1 VTFREKW
8 GRRMNI
14 RVLQES
20 DAQAYQELRLTGL
33 QTNPEAFG
41 STYERESNFTLETII
56 DRVKPSKDKF
66 VMGAFDDEGT
76 LIGMAAFVRENG
88 MKTTHKG
95 NLFGMYVREE
105 MRGKG
110 VSKNLLL
117 ALIARASEIDGVEQ
131 INLTVVSSNEPA
143 KRLYYSVGFQT
154 YGIERRALKYNGQYF
169 DEDWMV
175 LHLP

>member
-1 VTFREKW
+1 
-8 GRRMNI
+8 MNI

>member
-1 VTFREKW
+1 MK
-8 GRRMNI
+8 I

-20 DAQAYQELRLTGL
+20 DANAYQELRLKGL

-41 STYERESNFTLETII
+41 STYEREANFTLETVRE
-56 DRVKPSKDKF
+56 RVKPSKDKF
-66 VMGAFDDEGT
+66 VMGAFDDEG
-76 LIGMAAFVRENG
+76 LLLGVAAFVRENG
-88 MKTTHKG
+88 MKTAHKG

-143 KRLYYSVGFQT
+143 KRLYSSVGFQT

-175 LHLP
+175 LQLR

>member
-1 VTFREKW
+1 
-8 GRRMNI
+8 MNI

-41 STYERESNFTLETII
+41 STYEREANFTLDMVMERI
-56 DRVKPSKDKF
+56 KQSKDKF

-76 LIGMAAFVRENG
+76 LIGMATFVRENG
-88 MKTTHKG
+88 MKTAHKG

-117 ALIARASEIDGVEQ
+117 ALIARASEIVGVEQ

-143 KRLYYSVGFQT
+143 KRLYSSVGFQT
-154 YGIERRALKYNGQYF
+154 YGIEHRALKYMGQYF

-175 LHLP
+175 LQLR

>member
-1 VTFREKW
+1 
-8 GRRMNI
+8 MNI

-20 DAQAYQELRLTGL
+20 DAQAYQELRLIGL
-33 QTNPEAFG
+33 RTNPEAFG
-41 STYERESNFTLETII
+41 STYEREAKFTLETVME
-56 DRVKPSKDKF
+56 RVKPSNDKF
-66 VMGAFDDEGT
+66 VMGAFDDEGM
-76 LIGMAAFVRENG
+76 LLGIAAFVRENG
-88 MKTTHKG
+88 MKTAHKG

-105 MRGKG
+105 MRGSG

-143 KRLYYSVGFQT
+143 KRLYSTVGFQT
-154 YGIERRALKYNGQYF
+154 YGMERRALKYNGQYF

-175 LHLP
+175 LRLTGSV

>member
-1 VTFREKW
+1 
-8 GRRMNI
+8 MNI

-41 STYERESNFTLETII
+41 STYEREANFTLETII

-66 VMGAFDDEGT
+66 VMGAFDNEG
-76 LIGMAAFVRENG
+76 LLLGIAAFVRENG
-88 MKTTHKG
+88 MKTAHKG

-143 KRLYYSVGFQT
+143 KRLYSSVGFQT
-154 YGIERRALKYNGQYF
+154 YGIEHRALKYMGQYF

-175 LHLP
+175 LQLR

>member
-1 VTFREKW
+1 
-8 GRRMNI
+8 MNI

-41 STYERESNFTLETII
+41 STYEREANFTLETII

-66 VMGAFDDEGT
+66 VMGAFDNEG
-76 LIGMAAFVRENG
+76 LLLGIAAFVRENG
-88 MKTTHKG
+88 MKSAHKG

-143 KRLYYSVGFQT
+143 KRLYSSVGFQT
-154 YGIERRALKYNGQYF
+154 YGIEHRALKYMGQYF

-175 LHLP
+175 LQLR

>member
-1 VTFREKW
+1 MTFREKW

-20 DAQAYQELRLTGL
+20 DAQAYQDLRLIGL
-33 QTNPEAFG
+33 RTNPEAFG

-66 VMGAFDDEGT
+66 VMGAFGTEG
-76 LIGMAAFVRENG
+76 LLLGIVAFVRENG
-88 MKTTHKG
+88 MKTAHKG

-105 MRGKG
+105 IRGKG

-117 ALIARASEIDGVEQ
+117 ALIARASEIDGVEH
-131 INLTVVSSNEPA
+131 INLTVISSNEPA
-143 KRLYYSVGFQT
+143 KRLYSSVGFQT

-175 LHLP
+175 LQLR

>member
-1 VTFREKW
+1 
-8 GRRMNI
+8 MNI

-33 QTNPEAFG
+33 QTNSEAFG

-88 MKTTHKG
+88 MKTADKG

-117 ALIARASEIDGVEQ
+117 ALITRASEIDGVEQ

-143 KRLYYSVGFQT
+143 KRLYSTVGFQI

-175 LHLP
+175 LQLR